1 MGTRMK
7 KKYIKPDIRIFQ
19 VEGCP
24 LANGSNSTDI
34 NNEPTRN
41 AWGKRGYFDYDDSEW

>member
-19 VEGCP
+19 VEGCL
-24 LANGSNSTDI
+24 LASNSVGI
-34 NNEPTRN
+34 NDGPTN
-41 AWGKRGYFDYDDSEW
+41 KAYGKRGYYDYDDSEW